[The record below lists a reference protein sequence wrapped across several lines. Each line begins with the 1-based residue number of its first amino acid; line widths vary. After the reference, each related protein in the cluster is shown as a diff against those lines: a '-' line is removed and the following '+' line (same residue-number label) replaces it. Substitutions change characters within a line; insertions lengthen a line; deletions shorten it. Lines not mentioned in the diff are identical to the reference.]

1 MTDTVDLKCPKC
13 GFTFTL
19 ADALVQP
26 AIIAA
31 VQDGLRRER
40 DSLREQAQTRAREE
54 YAAKLLAAE
63 QEITEKRAKLAEAEK
78 AELQARKERREAE
91 EAIKRVELEVERR
104 LDERCAL
111 VRGAARQ
118 ESEELHK
125 LELAERD
132 KLIADLRKNIEDLHQ
147 RGEQTSIQL
156 KGETLELRLEA
167 MLRAAFPRD
176 SIEPVPHGRSGG
188 DLLQNVIGPNG
199 RTCGAV
205 LWEFKSVKTWSAE
218 WLAKCRNDQRKAGA
232 QVAVIVSTTL
242 PKDVQTFERID
253 GVWVSNIACTLP
265 LAKALR
271 TAVVELSLAALAMQG
286 RKEKTDL
293 IYSYIMGP
301 EFRARV
307 AAIVEA
313 CGGLNEGVESEKR
326 FLTRHWAK
334 QSKHLELLIS
344 ATAGI
349 YGDFQAIGGKSLPEV
364 EGLTALPEGVGDV
377 GGDSTAK
384 L

>member
-26 AIIAA
+26 AIVAA
-31 VQDGLRRER
+31 VKDGLSKER
-40 DSLREQAQTRAREE
+40 DGLWEEAQVRAREE

-63 QEITEKRAKLAEAEK
+63 QEIAEKSAKLKEAEK
-78 AELQARKERREAE
+78 AELQARKERRDAE

-104 LDERCAL
+104 LDERCA
-111 VRGAARQ
+111 VIRDAARQ
-118 ESEELHK
+118 ESEEIHK

-132 KLIADLRKNIEDLHQ
+132 KLIGDLKRDIEDLHQ

-156 KGETLELRLEA
+156 KGEALEVRLEA
-167 MLRAAFPRD
+167 MLRAAFPGD

-188 DLLQNVIGPNG
+188 DLIQYVIGPNG
-199 RTCGAV
+199 ARCGSI
-205 LWEFKSVKTWSAE
+205 LWEIKAVKNWSGE

-232 QVAVIVSTTL
+232 QLAVIASTAL
-242 PKDVQTFERID
+242 PKDVQNFERID
-253 GVWVSNIACTLP
+253 GVWVSSLACTLP

-271 TAVVELSLAALAMQG
+271 TAIVELSIAALATQG
-286 RKEKTDL
+286 REEKTAL
-293 IYSYIMGP
+293 VYGYVTGR

-313 CGGLNEGVESEKR
+313 CGELHEGVESEKR

-334 QSKHLELLIS
+334 QSKHLELLVS
-344 ATAGI
+344 ATAGM
-349 YGDFQAIGGKSLPEV
+349 YGDFQAIAGRALLEV
-364 EGLTALPEGVGDV
+364 EGLTALPEA
-377 GGDSTAK
+377 GGEISADPPATP
-384 L
+384 